1 MTVPSDVSATT
12 QPGPEEYVTGPA
24 FALVLHQPGHLTLD
38 VVKVGYDAGELET
51 WYRIERS
58 AGRLEAY
65 DRVLD
70 ITHRG
75 SASGGIWDIPPGT
88 PVCPGMKMAKSSTR

>member
-1 MTVPSDVSATT
+1 MHPSDVSATA
-12 QPGPEEYVTGPA
+12 QPAAEEYVTGPA
-24 FALVLHQPGHLTLD
+24 FALVLHKPGGLTLD
-38 VVKVGYDAGELET
+38 VVKVGYNGGELET

-70 ITHRG
+70 LTHRG
-75 SASGGIWDIPPGT
+75 SASGGVWEIPPGQ
-88 PVCPGMKMAKSSTR
+88 PVCPGMKLAKARTS